1 MLDVEAFVHLAGSM
15 GLKVI
20 FRPGPYCCAE
30 WDMGG
35 LPWWL
40 INEPGIALRC
50 SNPAYLKAVIRS
62 RSCIA
67 MTGPACALQ
76 AGPAAS

>member
-1 MLDVEAFVHLAGSM
+1 MSFIRGDSISAAWLDVEAFVHLAGSM

-35 LPWWL
+35 C
-40 INEPGIALRC
+40 PG
-50 SNPAYLKAVIRS
+50 
-62 RSCIA
+62 
-67 MTGPACALQ
+67 G
-76 AGPAAS
+76 